1 MKPDT
6 QPLILRNANA
16 AQSAEQDKPAAINE
30 ANSRGA
36 AKRQSLKALFLG
48 SALPLTMMTVKTS
61 LAQTVY
67 PSRPIRLLVG
77 YAVGGPTDL
86 AARLIAARMQES
98 MGQSIV
104 VENKPGAG
112 SNIASAEVA
121 RAAPDGHTLLLG
133 TVANATNMT
142 MYKNPGYDTL
152 RDFVAISQVM
162 SAPSI
167 LAIHPNLPVQS
178 LKDLIALA
186 KSKPGTLSFG
196 SSGAGGSP
204 HLAGELLQF
213 RADIDLVHV
222 PYKGAAPAMTDVISG
237 QIQMAF
243 MTALSAVPHIQSG
256 KLRALAVAS
265 TKRITALP
273 NVPTFAEVGMTDF
286 EVSSWSGLY
295 APAKTPPDIVQ
306 KIYQECTKALA
317 HPEVRQKLIGSG
329 ADPVSS
335 SPEAFRDYNKAEIEK
350 WAVVIRRAKI
360 SL

>member
-1 MKPDT
+1 MKPKYNHD
-6 QPLILRNANA
+6 QLSPA
-16 AQSAEQDKPAAINE
+16 DK
-30 ANSRGA
+30 
-36 AKRQSLKALFLG
+36 AKRRSIVALGLG
-48 SALPLTMMTVKTS
+48 STLPLSFIASRSS
-61 LAQTVY
+61 LAQTTY
-67 PSRPIRLLVG
+67 PSKQIRVVVG

-86 AARLIAARMQES
+86 AARLIAAKMQES
-98 MGQSIV
+98 MGQTII

-121 RAAPDGHTLLLG
+121 RAAPDGYTLLLG

-167 LAIHPNLPVQS
+167 LAVNPNLAVQS

-222 PYKGAAPAMTDVISG
+222 PYKGAAPAMTDVIAG
-237 QIQMAF
+237 QIHMAF

-256 KLRALAVAS
+256 KLKAIAVAS
-265 TKRITALP
+265 AKRVSALP
-273 NVPTFAEVGMTDF
+273 NVPTFAEAGMADF

-295 APAKTPPDIVQ
+295 APVKTPLDIVQ
-306 KIYQECTKALA
+306 RIYQESAKALS
-317 HPEVRQKLIGSG
+317 HTEVRQKLIGSG
-329 ADPVSS
+329 ADPVG
-335 SPEAFRDYNKAEIEK
+335 SPPDAFKDYNKAEIEK
-350 WAVVIRRAKI
+350 WATVIRRAKI

>member
-1 MKPDT
+1 MKTKYNNDQLSPAGKT
-6 QPLILRNANA
+6 KRRSIA
-16 AQSAEQDKPAAINE
+16 AL
-30 ANSRGA
+30 G
-36 AKRQSLKALFLG
+36 LG
-48 SALPLTMMTVKTS
+48 STVPLSFIASRSS
-61 LAQTVY
+61 LAQTTY
-67 PSRPIRLLVG
+67 PSKPIRIVVG

-86 AARLIAARMQES
+86 AARLIAAKMQDS
-98 MGQSIV
+98 MGQTII

-121 RAAPDGHTLLLG
+121 RAAPDGYTLLLG

-142 MYKNPGYDTL
+142 MYKNPGYDTM
-152 RDFVAISQVM
+152 RNFVAISQVM

-167 LAIHPNLPVQS
+167 LAVNPNLAVQS

-222 PYKGAAPAMTDVISG
+222 PYKGAAPAMTDVIAG
-237 QIQMAF
+237 QIHMAF
-243 MTALSAVPHIQSG
+243 MTALSAVPQIQSG
-256 KLRALAVAS
+256 KLKAIAVAS
-265 TKRITALP
+265 AKRVPALP
-273 NVPTFAEVGMTDF
+273 NVPTFSEAGMADF

-306 KIYQECTKALA
+306 KIYQESAKALS
-317 HPEVRQKLIGSG
+317 HPDVRQKLIGSG
-329 ADPVSS
+329 ADPVG
-335 SPEAFRDYNKAEIEK
+335 SPPDAFKDYNKAEIEK
-350 WAVVIRRAKI
+350 WATVIRRAKI

>member
-1 MKPDT
+1 MKPKYNHD
-6 QPLILRNANA
+6 QLSPA
-16 AQSAEQDKPAAINE
+16 DK
-30 ANSRGA
+30 
-36 AKRQSLKALFLG
+36 AKRRSIVALGLG
-48 SALPLTMMTVKTS
+48 STLPLSFIASRSS
-61 LAQTVY
+61 LAQTTY
-67 PSRPIRLLVG
+67 PSKQIRVVVG

-86 AARLIAARMQES
+86 AARLIAAKMQES
-98 MGQSIV
+98 MGQTII

-121 RAAPDGHTLLLG
+121 RAAPDGYTLLLG

-167 LAIHPNLPVQS
+167 LAVNPNLAVQS

-222 PYKGAAPAMTDVISG
+222 PYKGAAPAMTDVIAG
-237 QIQMAF
+237 QIHMAF
-243 MTALSAVPHIQSG
+243 MLSLIHI
-256 KLRALAVAS
+256 
-265 TKRITALP
+265 
-273 NVPTFAEVGMTDF
+273 
-286 EVSSWSGLY
+286 
-295 APAKTPPDIVQ
+295 
-306 KIYQECTKALA
+306 
-317 HPEVRQKLIGSG
+317 
-329 ADPVSS
+329 
-335 SPEAFRDYNKAEIEK
+335 
-350 WAVVIRRAKI
+350 
-360 SL
+360 

>member
-1 MKPDT
+1 M
-6 QPLILRNANA
+6 
-16 AQSAEQDKPAAINE
+16 NE
-30 ANSRGA
+30 WLSRRRVMLGGA
-36 AKRQSLKALFLG
+36 ALVGATASG
-48 SALPLTMMTVKTS
+48 SAF
-61 LAQTVY
+61 AQTAW
-67 PSRPIRLLVG
+67 PDRPVRLVVG
-77 YAVGGPTDL
+77 FTAGSATDVTG
-86 AARLIAARMQES
+86 RLFAQRFSEAW
-98 MGQSIV
+98 GQPVV

-112 SNIASAEVA
+112 SNSASAEVA
-121 RAAPDGHTLLLG
+121 RAAPDGYTLLLG

-167 LAIHPNLPVQS
+167 LAVNPNLAVQS

-222 PYKGAAPAMTDVISG
+222 PYKGAAPAMTDVIAG
-237 QIQMAF
+237 QIHMAF

-256 KLRALAVAS
+256 KLKAIAVAS
-265 TKRITALP
+265 AKRVPALP
-273 NVPTFAEVGMTDF
+273 NVPTFAEAGMADF

-295 APAKTPPDIVQ
+295 APAKTPFDIVQ
-306 KIYQECTKALA
+306 KIYQESAKALS
-317 HPEVRQKLIGSG
+317 HPDVRQKLIGSG
-329 ADPVSS
+329 ADPVG
-335 SPEAFRDYNKAEIEK
+335 SPPDAFKDYNKAEIEK
-350 WAVVIRRAKI
+350 WATVIRRAKI

>member
-1 MKPDT
+1 MKAKYNNV
-6 QPLILRNANA
+6 QL
-16 AQSAEQDKPAAINE
+16 SPA
-30 ANSRGA
+30 GK
-36 AKRQSLKALFLG
+36 AKRRSIATLGLG
-48 SALPLTMMTVKTS
+48 STLPLSFIASRSS
-61 LAQTVY
+61 LAQTTY
-67 PSRPIRLLVG
+67 PSKPIRIVVG

-86 AARLIAARMQES
+86 AARLIAAKMQDS
-98 MGQSIV
+98 MGQTII

-121 RAAPDGHTLLLG
+121 RAAPDGYTLLLG

-142 MYKNPGYDTL
+142 MYKNPGYDTM

-167 LAIHPNLPVQS
+167 LAVNPNLAVQS

-222 PYKGAAPAMTDVISG
+222 PYKGAAPAMTDVIAG
-237 QIQMAF
+237 QIHMAF
-243 MTALSAVPHIQSG
+243 MTALSAVPQIQSG
-256 KLRALAVAS
+256 KLKAIAVAS
-265 TKRITALP
+265 AKRVPALP
-273 NVPTFAEVGMTDF
+273 NVPTFSEAGMADF

-295 APAKTPPDIVQ
+295 APAKAPPDIVQ
-306 KIYQECTKALA
+306 KIYQESAKALS
-317 HPEVRQKLIGSG
+317 HPDVRQKLIGSG
-329 ADPVSS
+329 ADPVG
-335 SPEAFRDYNKAEIEK
+335 SPPDAFKDYNKAEIEK
-350 WAVVIRRAKI
+350 WATVIRRAKI

>member
-1 MKPDT
+1 MKPKYNHD
-6 QPLILRNANA
+6 QLSPA
-16 AQSAEQDKPAAINE
+16 DK
-30 ANSRGA
+30 
-36 AKRQSLKALFLG
+36 AKRRSIVALGLG
-48 SALPLTMMTVKTS
+48 STLPLSFIASRSS
-61 LAQTVY
+61 LAQTTY
-67 PSRPIRLLVG
+67 PSKQIRVVVG

-86 AARLIAARMQES
+86 AARLIAAKMQES
-98 MGQSIV
+98 MGQSII

-121 RAAPDGHTLLLG
+121 RAAPDGYTLLLG

-142 MYKNPGYDTL
+142 MYKNPGYDTM

-167 LAIHPNLPVQS
+167 LAVNPNLAVQS

-204 HLAGELLQF
+204 HLAGELLQY

-222 PYKGAAPAMTDVISG
+222 PYKGAAPAMTDVIAG
-237 QIQMAF
+237 QIHMAF

-256 KLRALAVAS
+256 KLKAIAVAS
-265 TKRITALP
+265 AKRVPALP
-273 NVPTFAEVGMTDF
+273 NVPTFAEAGMADF

-295 APAKTPPDIVQ
+295 APAKTPLDIVQ
-306 KIYQECTKALA
+306 KIYQESAKALS
-317 HPEVRQKLIGSG
+317 HPDVRQKLIGSG
-329 ADPVSS
+329 ADPVG
-335 SPEAFRDYNKAEIEK
+335 SPPDAFKDYNKAEIEK
-350 WAVVIRRAKI
+350 WAIVIRRAKI

>member
-1 MKPDT
+1 MKPKYNHD
-6 QPLILRNANA
+6 QLSPA
-16 AQSAEQDKPAAINE
+16 DK
-30 ANSRGA
+30 
-36 AKRQSLKALFLG
+36 AKRRSIVALGLG
-48 SALPLTMMTVKTS
+48 STLPLSFIASRSS
-61 LAQTVY
+61 LAQTTY
-67 PSRPIRLLVG
+67 PSKQIRVVVG

-86 AARLIAARMQES
+86 AARLIAAKMQES
-98 MGQSIV
+98 MGQTII

-121 RAAPDGHTLLLG
+121 RAAPDGYTLLLG

-167 LAIHPNLPVQS
+167 LAVNPNLAVQS

-222 PYKGAAPAMTDVISG
+222 PYKGAAPAMTDVIAG
-237 QIQMAF
+237 QIHMAF

-256 KLRALAVAS
+256 KLKAIAVAS
-265 TKRITALP
+265 AKRVSALP
-273 NVPTFAEVGMTDF
+273 NVPTFAEAGMADF

-295 APAKTPPDIVQ
+295 APAKTPFDIVQ
-306 KIYQECTKALA
+306 KIYQESAKALS
-317 HPEVRQKLIGSG
+317 HTDVRQKLIGSG
-329 ADPVSS
+329 ADPVG
-335 SPEAFRDYNKAEIEK
+335 SPPDAFKDYNKAEIEK
-350 WAVVIRRAKI
+350 WATVIRRAKI